1 MEKFMFQ
8 QTEEEK
14 IYVHREQQRR
24 IFFTAQN
31 AVEENL
37 TLAQSFQKQGRL
49 YLFVDSDVRDVEEV
63 KKIISWF
70 RSVHDGEGL
79 LLVKEDSWNMY
90 NWSFL
95 SLRGNTGR
103 KMLGEGSLRLWIPE
117 QGGREW
123 RIFVEDESFVFQ
135 DEGGNDL
142 RAKLEWATDTGQR
155 LFGLRLVMT
164 GRQAGCLTFQIPK
177 PGSLRD
183 MGVSLRYG
191 VKKEADEDGA
201 VPGPDAYDRIQID
214 LMEYAGESEKVGMN
228 GCLDLCARLWQSR
241 SCLSW
246 QGEVGLDTAF
256 RLLPTGQLHLTAE
269 ASEHREEAADGEEH
283 ADRDDQE
290 SMPPCL
296 VWEKQ
301 RFRKEQA
308 VEEYYLAPAGDFRVQ
323 ENGRILLGL
332 CGLEYLYV
340 RKGDTL
346 RFSPYHAGEAAS
358 GILVKTGG
366 TTLPYLTALSGS
378 GSVPCYYSQPLVR
391 PLFRMGSGDTLPFCE
406 VPFAAMDARTALPVF
421 PAAGLDEKGVQT
433 GMNLENQIL
442 CRQRIDLMT
451 ALTAQQAEKA
461 QQAEPARLNGE
472 AVRDGTELVQAV
484 TEQGILVEYT
494 QQSLSKDTF
503 LRVEFTE
510 DFVLYGVSGRLK
522 AALMSG
528 QCAIALS
535 DAEEFDACCQGAD
548 MQLDVDGWGFAF
560 PPETW
565 EEHGT
570 VIVLKY
576 TREYSISEMASL
588 PKQWSMATQG
598 AVRRLQQTIDQLS
611 GLYQEVKQFDRLRQ
625 VIADKEWCGV
635 IVFHAVMAPGRMPVG
650 LAFLSQGIE
659 AEQMEAH
666 HLILRA
672 RTLQAEG
679 NAALSPSLT
688 DGLIYYRSG
697 VEFGERC
704 PDYSFIVTKLEV
716 LFEDSLTREF
726 SCEMELLINRLFN
739 TLTRPAGEADNS
751 LIVIEGRYQE
761 QDGVDSYYFAL
772 KENTRIGL
780 LSSPVTE
787 VNFTGAQ
794 LLIGGDAAD
803 SAVDFLLAGELYFEE
818 KSEEEADGLDLYS
831 YGQEG
836 GGLCFTGLCVHME
849 HQVFEV
855 RNSQMVFRADLSNAR
870 EGSFAEQIPMHPI
883 SLEVHDGDG
892 ITPASLGYMGISAD
906 GIKQAELTAKW
917 SGILWEISLG
927 GMGLLAENLA
937 PRLLLLTA
945 FSPDDSIFQ
954 SDALRRREDAPTK
967 RYVGVRLAMG
977 KDGGAGTGFSLSLQQ
992 FMQLSFRSLEL
1003 KKGKT
1008 KDGKQGSCGILIRD
1022 FQLKALALSMP
1033 PGGNSIWIFG
1043 APGAKKLAWF
1053 AEYTEEKG

>member
-1 MEKFMFQ
+1 MFQ
-8 QTEEEK
+8 RTKEK

-49 YLFVDSDVRDVEEV
+49 YLFVDNDVRDVEEV

-103 KMLGEGSLRLWIPE
+103 KMLGEGSLQLWIPE

-123 RIFVEDESFVFQ
+123 RILAKEESFVFR

-155 LFGLRLVMT
+155 LSGLRLVMT
-164 GRQAGCLTFQIPK
+164 GRRAGCLTFQIPK

-201 VPGPDAYDRIQID
+201 VSGPDAYDRIRID
-214 LMEYAGESEKVGMN
+214 LMEYAGDPEKVGMN

-269 ASEHREEAADGEEH
+269 ASENREEAADGEEH
-283 ADRDDQE
+283 ADRDDQG

-301 RFRKEQA
+301 RFRKGQA

-323 ENGRILLGL
+323 EDGRILLGL

-340 RKGDTL
+340 RKGDIL

-358 GILVKTGG
+358 GVLGKQAG
-366 TTLPYLTALSGS
+366 TTLPYLTALSG
-378 GSVPCYYSQPLVR
+378 GSIVPCYYSQPLVR
-391 PLFRMGSGDTLPFCE
+391 PLFRMGSKDALPFCE
-406 VPFAAMDARTALPVF
+406 VPFAPMDAGTPIPVF
-421 PAAGLDEKGVQT
+421 PAAGLDDVSVET
-433 GMNLENQIL
+433 GLYLENQIL
-442 CRQRIDLMT
+442 CRQRMELMT
-451 ALTAQQAEKA
+451 ALTA
-461 QQAEPARLNGE
+461 ARQEE
-472 AVRDGTELVQAV
+472 AAGRKEENRRLETDPVRAV
-484 TEQGILVEYT
+484 TQQGVLLEYT
-494 QQSLSKDTF
+494 QRSLAEDTF

-635 IVFHAVMAPGRMPVG
+635 IVFHAVMAPGRMPAG

-659 AEQMEAH
+659 EEQMEAH

-761 QDGVDSYYFAL
+761 QDGIGAYHFAL

-803 SAVDFLLAGELYFEE
+803 SAVDFLLAGELYFEG
-818 KSEEEADGLDLYS
+818 KSEEEAEGLDLYS

-855 RNSQMVFRADLSNAR
+855 RNSQMVFRADLSTAR
-870 EGSFAEQIPMHPI
+870 EGSFASQIPMHPI

-892 ITPASLGYMGISAD
+892 VTPASLGYMGISAD

-945 FSPDDSIFQ
+945 FSPDDSIFH
-954 SDALRRREDAPTK
+954 SDAMRRREDAPTK
-967 RYVGVRLAMG
+967 RYVGVRLTMG
-977 KDGGAGTGFSLSLQQ
+977 KDGGTGAGFSLSLQQ

-1003 KKGKT
+1003 KKSKA

-1053 AEYTEEKG
+1053 AEYTEEKS